1 MKKIFII
8 FLFIIF
14 SSSFSLAKNN
24 EKITVEEVE
33 DIFLNKKEYLSQFIE
48 QWTAYSPL
56 SKDVPENAVIRFK
69 SKDER
74 NIYYR
79 KLRSIDTARQEERKN
94 PKKRAQTRG
103 VAKCMNNLENRNIH
117 LESWS
122 SEDIRSCLAK
132 VIRAVLSRSEKTEK
146 RKPGSIFYALFAI
159 KGLVYNWENRKKYLD
174 DAMMTSIAGISAAMK
189 NTG

>member
-56 SKDVPENAVIRFK
+56 SKDVPENAVMVGIPAKNVGTTTEEFK
-69 SKDER
+69 PYG
-74 NIYYR
+74 I
-79 KLRSIDTARQEERKN
+79 T
-94 PKKRAQTRG
+94 P
-103 VAKCMNNLENRNIH
+103 
-117 LESWS
+117 S
-122 SEDIRSCLAK
+122 SDK
-132 VIRAVLSRSEKTEK
+132 
-146 RKPGSIFYALFAI
+146 
-159 KGLVYNWENRKKYLD
+159 
-174 DAMMTSIAGISAAMK
+174 
-189 NTG
+189 

>member
-1 MKKIFII
+1 
-8 FLFIIF
+8 
-14 SSSFSLAKNN
+14 
-24 EKITVEEVE
+24 
-33 DIFLNKKEYLSQFIE
+33 
-48 QWTAYSPL
+48 
-56 SKDVPENAVIRFK
+56 
-69 SKDER
+69 
-74 NIYYR
+74 
-79 KLRSIDTARQEERKN
+79 
-94 PKKRAQTRG
+94 
-103 VAKCMNNLENRNIH
+103 MNNLENRNIH

-174 DAMMTSIAGISAAMK
+174 DAMMTSIARISAAMK